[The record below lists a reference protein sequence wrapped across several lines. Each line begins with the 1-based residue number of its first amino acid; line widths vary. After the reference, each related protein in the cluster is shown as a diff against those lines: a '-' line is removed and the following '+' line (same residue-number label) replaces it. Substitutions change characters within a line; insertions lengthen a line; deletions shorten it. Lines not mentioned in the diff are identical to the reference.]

1 MLLPDD
7 KIYPSE
13 NSMNKQKLQTL
24 SFLLVTF
31 LISIAGWIALFN
43 MMVERNF
50 IQASLK
56 WQVLLAADSLLII
69 LQAVLILLY
78 WLPATHKKA
87 SHILEKV
94 QSIQLSPI
102 IVGGI
107 LILLSGIYTLLVYS
121 AFGEFFEG
129 LILRV
134 FLLWFIAV
142 MGALCIGRQGKF
154 NFLVRMAFVFSLC
167 SLFFVL
173 YSFRKSI
180 SASPFTLSWSE
191 ASRYYYASLFDSTKL
206 YGQRLAWPFLHP
218 SRYLLQSIPFFVVDF
233 PIIVHRIWQV
243 VLWISMPLIT
253 IGVYLRRIVPM
264 KGIKAWMFV
273 VWSFLF
279 LYQGPVYF
287 HLLVCVWVVFLGYD
301 KNKPWKTT
309 LFVILASLWA
319 GFSRVNWFP
328 VPAMIAITLYLLDT
342 PFPGKQKLLSY
353 FTWPSLFAIL
363 GLVSALGSQVGYA
376 FLSGEEKIESF
387 GSSFS
392 SDLLWYRLFPNA
404 TSQMGIIIPILFL
417 TLPILVFLA
426 IQFSRSK
433 FHFWQLLPIAGI
445 NFVLFAGGL
454 VVSTKIGGG
463 GNLHN
468 LDAWLVMLWLIAGK
482 MISLPDDQPNPSKV
496 IRKPPVWLWVSL
508 ILLPAIYHIDIN
520 RSYQNILGGKV
531 DFQVGSEEVQLIRT
545 IAETAHNA
553 GKEVLFVS
561 QRQLLMFEDI
571 NVPLV
576 SEYELLTLME
586 MAISNNEPYLQAFR
600 QDLQNHRFGIIVIE
614 KQVPKITS
622 TEDAYFSEENNAWV
636 KNITF
641 PLLEYYTETHAY
653 PVSGVTIL
661 EPKD

>member
-1 MLLPDD
+1 
-7 KIYPSE
+7 
-13 NSMNKQKLQTL
+13 MNKQKSQTL
-24 SFLLVTF
+24 SFLLVTVI
-31 LISIAGWIALFN
+31 ISIAGWIDLFN

-56 WQVLLAADSLLII
+56 WQALLAADSLLI
-69 LQAVLILLY
+69 VLLVTLTLFY
-78 WLPATHKKA
+78 CLPATHKKVNNG
-87 SHILEKV
+87 LEKL
-94 QSIQLSPI
+94 QSIQLPPI
-102 IVGGI
+102 IQGGI
-107 LILLSGIYTLLVYS
+107 LILLSGVYTLLVYS
-121 AFGEFFEG
+121 FFGKFFEG
-129 LILRV
+129 LFLRIYI
-134 FLLWFIAV
+134 LWFIAII
-142 MGALCIGRQGKF
+142 GALAIGQKHKI

-180 SASPFTLSWSE
+180 SDWPFTMAWSE
-191 ASRYYYASLFDSTKL
+191 ASRYYYASLFNSTQL

-218 SRYLLQSIPFFVVDF
+218 SRYLLQSIPFFVGDYS
-233 PIIVHRIWQV
+233 IIVHRIWQII
-243 VLWISMPLIT
+243 LWISMPLIT
-253 IGVYLRRIVPM
+253 IGIYLRRIVPL
-264 KGIKAWMFV
+264 KGLKAWIFV

-287 HLLVCVWVVFLGYD
+287 HLLVCVWIVFLGYD
-301 KNKPWKTT
+301 KDKPWKTT
-309 LFVILASLWA
+309 LFVVLASIWA
-319 GFSRVNWFP
+319 GISRVNWFP

-342 PFPGKQKLLSY
+342 PFPGKQKFLAY
-353 FTWPSLFAIL
+353 FTWPSVYALV
-363 GLVSALGSQVGYA
+363 GLVSALGAQIGYA
-376 FLSGEEKIESF
+376 VLSGEEKIESF

-404 TSQMGIIIPILFL
+404 TSKMGIILPILFL

-426 IQFSRSK
+426 IKFSRSK
-433 FHFWQLLPIAGI
+433 FHIWQRLPILGI

-482 MISLPDDQPNPSKV
+482 LISLPDDQLNPSDVKKKLPNW
-496 IRKPPVWLWVSL
+496 IWISL
-508 ILLPAIYHIDIN
+508 ILLPAMYHMDIN
-520 RSYQNILGGKV
+520 RSYQNISGGKV
-531 DFQVGSEEVQLIRT
+531 DVLVGSEELQSILS

-576 SEYELLTLME
+576 PEYELLTLME
-586 MAISNNEPYLQAFR
+586 MAISNNEPYLKVFR

-622 TEDAYFSEENNAWV
+622 QVEDYFSEENNAWV
-636 KNITF
+636 KNITI
-641 PLLEYYTETHAY
+641 PLLEYYTETRAY
-653 PVSGVTIL
+653 PISGVTIL
-661 EPKD
+661 EPKH